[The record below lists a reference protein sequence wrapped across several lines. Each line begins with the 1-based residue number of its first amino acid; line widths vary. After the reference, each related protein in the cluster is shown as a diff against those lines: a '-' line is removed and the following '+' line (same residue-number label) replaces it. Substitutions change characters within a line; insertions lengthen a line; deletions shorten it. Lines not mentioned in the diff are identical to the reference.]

1 MVRIQ
6 KHGLAQPHVEKMG
19 HARHMIKKLITVSSV
34 AYITM
39 RTSIWTKEETDTL
52 LKYITEKRSLTA
64 FSEKYKRSDTSI
76 RARLKYVAA
85 EMYLKDKKSFE
96 EIYKLTGIDKSEVII
111 SKIMPKLVVPPVIA
125 IASPKPEPKPEPTF
139 IAPLVPKL
147 VIPNP
152 SYTIR
157 NESPFE
163 TVFSELVAPIIKS
176 LSTIV

>member
-19 HARHMIKKLITVSSV
+19 HARHMIKKLITVTSLR
-34 AYITM
+34 YITM

-111 SKIMPKLVVPPVIA
+111 SKITPKLVVPPVIA
-125 IASPKPEPKPEPTF
+125 IALPKPELKPKL

-157 NESPFE
+157 TESPFE